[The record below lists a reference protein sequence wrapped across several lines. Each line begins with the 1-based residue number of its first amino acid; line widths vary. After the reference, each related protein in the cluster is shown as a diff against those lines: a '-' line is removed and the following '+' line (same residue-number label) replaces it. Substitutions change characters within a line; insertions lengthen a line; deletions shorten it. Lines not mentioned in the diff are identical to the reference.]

1 MLVKFTL
8 YSEDNSG
15 FLSHLWDMEIKDQFI
30 QNPYLYKSSS
40 LFKEDYLPGFEPVLM
55 SAAEL
60 PDITSFAS
68 MFAKGVLEIWA
79 GKRPPAQLSKWCLA
93 SVYQELQGSTG
104 FQSEVGK
111 FRKIHVS
118 QPLDGLCEIA
128 VTVRF
133 NERLR
138 TMTMRF
144 EGVDH
149 KWLCT
154 NLELV

>member
-1 MLVKFTL
+1 
-8 YSEDNSG
+8 
-15 FLSHLWDMEIKDQFI
+15 MESTDQFI
-30 QNPYLYKSSS
+30 QKAYLYKNSS
-40 LFKEDYLPGFEPVLM
+40 LYKEEYTPGFEPVLM

-93 SVYQELQGSTG
+93 SVYQELQDSIG
-104 FQSEVGK
+104 FQKEIGK
-111 FRKIHVS
+111 FRKIHIS
-118 QPLDGLCEIA
+118 HPLDGLCEIV

-133 NERLR
+133 DQRLR

-154 NLELV
+154 NLEFI